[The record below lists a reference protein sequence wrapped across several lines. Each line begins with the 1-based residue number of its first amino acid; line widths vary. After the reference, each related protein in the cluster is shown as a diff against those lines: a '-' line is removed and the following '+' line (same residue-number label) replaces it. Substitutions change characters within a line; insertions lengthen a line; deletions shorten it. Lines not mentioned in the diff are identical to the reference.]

1 MMERLSVLDRLGY
14 PYYFQF
20 TLTPYGADVE
30 PGLPHKNELVKTFR
44 ELSARLGP
52 ERVIWR
58 YDPVLLSPSYT
69 REYHFQW
76 FSRLCSSLEGYTHT
90 CVISFLDMYRKI
102 KGRMDRIQ
110 TRAMTGE
117 DMVSLASFM
126 GPEAERHGMTVRTCT
141 EAADLSGFH
150 IQKGKCIDDQLIAGL
165 LGRPLDVK
173 KDSTQREECGCVKSV
188 DIGAYNTCPHLC
200 RYCYANFSPDQ
211 VEVKRRLHDPDSPLL
226 CGRLT
231 GEERITVREMKSV
244 VCPAGGGQMRLAFDV
259 SEGGEPE

>member
-1 MMERLSVLDRLGY
+1 M
-14 PYYFQF
+14 
-20 TLTPYGADVE
+20 
-30 PGLPHKNELVKTFR
+30 
-44 ELSARLGP
+44 
-52 ERVIWR
+52 
-58 YDPVLLSPSYT
+58 
-69 REYHFQW
+69 
-76 FSRLCSSLEGYTHT
+76 
-90 CVISFLDMYRKI
+90 
-102 KGRMDRIQ
+102 
-110 TRAMTGE
+110 
-117 DMVSLASFM
+117 
-126 GPEAERHGMTVRTCT
+126 
-141 EAADLSGFH
+141 SGFH